1 MPGDQAA
8 ADDFFMI
15 SRSFLIS
22 AAMKKQHPRFD
33 ISLPIR
39 ASPEDKLPAREAGP
53 NLIAECRVVFRQDK
67 KGRFHV
73 QADLTWADTPL
84 AERVIRQL
92 EWLDWP
98 L

>member
-1 MPGDQAA
+1 MN
-8 ADDFFMI
+8 
-15 SRSFLIS
+15 
-22 AAMKKQHPRFD
+22 KQHPQFNIRFQ
-33 ISLPIR
+33 LQ
-39 ASPEDKLPAREAGP
+39 ASPKNKLPVTDAGQ
-53 NLIAECRVVFRQDK
+53 NLIAECKVVVRQDK